1 MSDKKAKADLTIVPG
16 PSELDAAASAL
27 RSRYGTDLP
36 EIGEA
41 WNGVLANL
49 LGHRSVRAYRP
60 DVLPARTVE
69 TLVAAAQSAASSS
82 NLQTWSVLVVEDQ
95 ERKARLAGFAGGQK
109 HIVEAPLFLVWL
121 ADLSR
126 AGRLAKRST
135 HPDEGLHF
143 LETFIVAVVDAALAA
158 QNATVAAESF
168 GLGMVYIGA
177 LRNNPE
183 EVARILKLPPNV
195 VAAFGMC
202 VGKADPARPAHVKP
216 RLPQRVVLH
225 REHYDTSLPQEA
237 LDSYDTTLSAFQRS
251 EKMKE
256 VGWTGAMKGRW
267 RDAKSINGRDRIK
280 SALLA
285 LGFKLD

>member
-1 MSDKKAKADLTIVPG
+1 MNESIKTPA
-16 PSELDAAASAL
+16 DAAPVSCDVTSAIAA
-27 RSRYGTDLP
+27 RYGTAESNVPL
-36 EIGEA
+36 A
-41 WNGVLANL
+41 WNDTIEL
-49 LGHRSVRAYRP
+49 LLSHRSVRGFLSDP
-60 DVLPARTVE
+60 LPPGTLEA
-69 TLVAAAQSAASSS
+69 LVAAAQSASSSS
-82 NLQTWSVLVVEDQ
+82 NVQAWTVIAVQNAETKS
-95 ERKARLAGFAGGQK
+95 ALAKVASGQK
-109 HIVEAPLFLVWL
+109 HIEECPLMLVWC

-126 AGRLAKRST
+126 TKQMGARHDYPTDATG
-135 HPDEGLHF
+135 F
-143 LETFIVAVVDAALAA
+143 LESFIVSVVDAALAA
-158 QNATVAAESF
+158 QNATVAAESL

-202 VGKADPARPAHVKP
+202 VGTPDPARPYNVKP

-225 REHYDTSLPQEA
+225 REHYDLSLPQEA
-237 LDSYDTTLSAFQRS
+237 LDSYDATLSAFQRS

-256 VGWTGAMKGRW
+256 IGWTGAMKSRW

-280 SALLA
+280 SALFA